1 METGNMRYAA
11 DKPEE
16 CIYCYF
22 WQKRKG
28 RCERKSCYY
37 LVEQGKEQESDKE
50 EAMPGDCRFC
60 PYGRHS
66 PCIGY
71 CLAKI
76 LLEMKDSYG
85 K

>member
-16 CIYCYF
+16 CTYCYF
-22 WQKRKG
+22 WHERKG
-28 RCERKSCYY
+28 RCERETCYY
-37 LVEQGKEQESDKE
+37 LVEQEKEQEPD
-50 EAMPGDCRFC
+50 AMHGDCRFC

-76 LLEMKDSYG
+76 LLEMKVSYG